1 MRNLLIRRAWLVG
14 LFVGVFIGS
23 SALVAAAGAGRS
35 ESRSGVASHSAP
47 TAAQASPAAT
57 MTGVIGAIEH
67 QALETPEVKNEE
79 QNEPAENEPAENEPA
94 ENEPAENQ
102 PAENENEVVNPP
114 APPSSVPTSS
124 RTFSLVGGTVSVTCK
139 GSVIS
144 LDSVTP
150 NPGFTVE
157 SEQNEEGRVE
167 VRFRSDNHESRLE
180 VTCQSGQVV
189 VEELREE
196 ES

>member
-1 MRNLLIRRAWLVG
+1 MRNLLIRKAWLVG

-35 ESRSGVASHSAP
+35 ESRSGLASHSAP
-47 TAAQASPAAT
+47 AAAPASPAAT
-57 MTGVIGAIEH
+57 MTGVIGSIER

-94 ENEPAENQ
+94 ENEPAEN
-102 PAENENEVVNPP
+102 ENEVAAPP

-124 RTFSLVGGTVSVTCK
+124 RTFSLVGGTVGVTCR

-150 NPGFTVE
+150 NAGFTVE
-157 SEQNEEGRVE
+157 SAQNEEGRVE

-180 VTCQSGQVV
+180 VTCQNGQVV
-189 VEELREE
+189 VQELREE

>member
-1 MRNLLIRRAWLVG
+1 
-14 LFVGVFIGS
+14 
-23 SALVAAAGAGRS
+23 
-35 ESRSGVASHSAP
+35 
-47 TAAQASPAAT
+47 
-57 MTGVIGAIEH
+57 MTGVIGSIER
-67 QALETPEVKNEE
+67 QALETPEVRNEE
-79 QNEPAENEPAENEPA
+79 QNEPAENEPAENE
-94 ENEPAENQ
+94 
-102 PAENENEVVNPP
+102 NEVATPP

-124 RTFSLVGGTVSVTCK
+124 RTFSLVGGTVSVTCR

-150 NPGFTVE
+150 NAGFTVE

-189 VEELREE
+189 VEELRED

>member
-35 ESRSGVASHSAP
+35 ESRSGLASHSAP
-47 TAAQASPAAT
+47 AAAPASPAAT
-57 MTGVIGAIEH
+57 MTGVIGSIER

-94 ENEPAENQ
+94 ENE
-102 PAENENEVVNPP
+102 NEVANPP
-114 APPSSVPTSS
+114 APPSTVPTSS
-124 RTFSLVGGTVSVTCK
+124 RTFSLVGGTVSVTCR
-139 GSVIS
+139 GSAIS